1 MKVSVYTDGGSR
13 GNPGVAGAGSVVYG
27 SGGETLAE
35 VAYVVGQK
43 SSNNVAEYHGLLRG
57 LEAAQEFGATEV
69 EVFMDSKL
77 VVEQMSGRWKIKHP
91 DMADLAR
98 QARSLAAGFASVTYT
113 WVPRA
118 KNKKAD
124 ELSNVAMDAA
134 AAGAKPGIVGAKKEA
149 SAQHEVASPAHWS
162 GTNAP
167 RTRFILLRHGQTAH
181 SAARLYSGSSD
192 PELTDIGHEQ
202 AQRAARAVTA
212 LGGVDLIVTSP
223 QTRARQTADACAE
236 ALGITDVVVDE
247 QLREMD
253 YGEFDG
259 LSREECMERFAE
271 EFDVWQASS
280 SNAPP
285 GGESLTALHRRITRA
300 RLALQERHEAAT
312 ILVVTHMTPIKSI
325 IRQAL
330 GVGAEAFKHI
340 YLDLAS
346 ISVVEFYGDYGV
358 VRCVNDVAHH
368 L

>member
-1 MKVSVYTDGGSR
+1 M
-13 GNPGVAGAGSVVYG
+13 
-27 SGGETLAE
+27 
-35 VAYVVGQK
+35 
-43 SSNNVAEYHGLLRG
+43 
-57 LEAAQEFGATEV
+57 
-69 EVFMDSKL
+69 
-77 VVEQMSGRWKIKHP
+77 
-91 DMADLAR
+91 
-98 QARSLAAGFASVTYT
+98 
-113 WVPRA
+113 
-118 KNKKAD
+118 
-124 ELSNVAMDAA
+124 
-134 AAGAKPGIVGAKKEA
+134 
-149 SAQHEVASPAHWS
+149 
-162 GTNAP
+162 
-167 RTRFILLRHGQTAH
+167 
-181 SAARLYSGSSD
+181 
-192 PELTDIGHEQ
+192 
-202 AQRAARAVTA
+202 
-212 LGGVDLIVTSP
+212 
-223 QTRARQTADACAE
+223 
-236 ALGITDVVVDE
+236 VVDE

-300 RLALQERHEAAT
+300 RLALQERHEGAT

-368 L
+368 R